1 MLTQKSRI
9 IADLENKLEQQRDY
23 DEIKRELSFMRNE
36 LSHFGP
42 ISSGLESNND
52 PKTIESYLVEKS
64 KALQAESLKLETVT
78 ETSNSTQQMMQRHA
92 FFNPF
97 TLPQLQGL
105 GNVESF
111 GTLLGEEIANS
122 YAKAI
127 AKRDPSFLAMA
138 AAAAANTNNG
148 SKLMSN
154 NSATTITNSN
164 NLTGT

>member
-1 MLTQKSRI
+1 
-9 IADLENKLEQQRDY
+9 
-23 DEIKRELSFMRNE
+23 MRNE

-42 ISSGLESNND
+42 IASGLETAAAD

-64 KALQAESLKLETVT
+64 KALQAESLKLDT
-78 ETSNSTQQMMQRHA
+78 TSEANNSTQQMMQRHA

-97 TLPQLQGL
+97 SLPQLQGL

-111 GTLLGEEIANS
+111 GTLLGEEIATS

-138 AAAAANTNNG
+138 AAAAVNTNNSCS
-148 SKLMSN
+148 SKLMSSN
-154 NSATTITNSN
+154 NATNNSN